1 MKNGWRSGAARA
13 ILRRG
18 EHSEMRCAIRAV
30 VAGLL
35 SGSSTMPTDLFAV
48 GERLGVSITREL
60 ISGSGELRHT
70 PKGLEVV
77 VNPEQPQPRQRFT
90 IAHELGH
97 AIIQQLHPSADQRKK
112 EIERLCDLFAV
123 ELLMPEESFRQQLPR
138 EVTLPDVQRL
148 ARQYQ
153 TSLLATAHRC
163 AELSS
168 MMVVVVM
175 GGKIEQVSGALRDS
189 AAWKDEQFL
198 SIAQQASDGQKGT
211 TQLFLTHN
219 YSVLNW
225 KVQFQPLG
233 KTGRAL
239 LLLTRAALP
248 GTSEALR

>member
-1 MKNGWRSGAARA
+1 MKNGWRSGTARA
-13 ILRRG
+13 ILRHG
-18 EHSEMRCAIRAV
+18 GHSEMRIAIRTI

-35 SGSSTMPTDLFAV
+35 SDSSTMPTDLLAV
-48 GERLGVSITREL
+48 GGSLGVTITHEI
-60 ISGSGELRHT
+60 ISGSGELRQT
-70 PKGLEVV
+70 ATRLEVV
-77 VNPEQPQPRQRFT
+77 VNPQQAQPRQRFT

-97 AIIQQLHPSADQRKK
+97 AIIQQIHPSADQRTK
-112 EIERLCDLFAV
+112 ETERLCDLFAV
-123 ELLMPEESFRQQLPR
+123 ELLMPEDSFRQQLPR
-138 EVTLPDVQRL
+138 EITLPDVQRL

-168 MMVVVVM
+168 MMVVVVVT

-189 AAWKDEQFL
+189 AAWKDEQVL
-198 SIAQQASDGQKGT
+198 SIAEQACDGQKGT

-225 KVQFQPLG
+225 NVQFQPLG

-239 LLLTRAALP
+239 LLFTRAALP
-248 GTSEALR
+248 DVPKP